1 MEYVLVT
8 GCNGYIGS
16 HTAKALAQAGYGV
29 IGVDHNMK
37 EPLPGIAKYL
47 SRYVPDGYYSGS
59 HYWTGSLTMVHGR
72 GHPYRKVIHTAA
84 TSLVGPSIKNPADY
98 YQNNVSGLTTF
109 LQAMRNVDVEQIV
122 FSSSAAVYGNAHT
135 IYSELATPAP
145 INPYGRSKLM
155 GEQILE
161 DYANA
166 YGLRS
171 VALRYFNVCGADPDG
186 ELGQKDDATH
196 IVPSALRRAFAG
208 EKIVINGQN
217 FPTPDG
223 TTERDYIHVSDV
235 AAANV
240 LAMAPQPT
248 PFRAMNIGSNVGYST
263 RQIVQAIN
271 THTPLRLEIEY
282 GDARPGDPATLI
294 SNNKRAIAE
303 LGWKP
308 VYSDLPTIIK
318 TAYNWH
324 KH

>member
-16 HTAKALAQAGYGV
+16 HTVKALALAGYGV
-29 IGVDHNMK
+29 VGVDTGCRDPH
-37 EPLPGIAKYL
+37 PGIAKYL
-47 SRYVPDGYYSGS
+47 SRYVPDGYYSPS
-59 HYWTGSLTMVHGR
+59 PYWTGSLTMVHGR

-84 TSLVGPSIKNPADY
+84 TSLVGPSIANPAEY
-98 YQNNVSGLTTF
+98 YQNNVSGMVTF
-109 LQAMRNVDVEQIV
+109 LQAMRNVGVEQIV
-122 FSSSAAVYGNAHT
+122 FSSSAAVYGKLHT
-135 IYSELATPAP
+135 VYSEAATPAP
-145 INPYGRSKLM
+145 ISPYGRSKLM

-166 YGLRS
+166 YGLRA

-186 ELGQKDDATH
+186 ELGQNINATH
-196 IVPSALRRAFAG
+196 IIPSALRRAFAG
-208 EKIVINGQN
+208 QPIIINGN
-217 FPTPDG
+217 NLPTPDG
-223 TTERDYIHVSDV
+223 TAERDYIHVTDV

-248 PFRAMNIGSNVGYST
+248 PFRAMNIGSNVGYSNL
-263 RQIVQAIN
+263 QIVKAIN
-271 THTPLRLEIEY
+271 THTPLKLDVEFGE
-282 GDARPGDPATLI
+282 ARPGDPATLI

-308 VYSDLPTIIK
+308 IYSDLPTIIK

-324 KH
+324 KT